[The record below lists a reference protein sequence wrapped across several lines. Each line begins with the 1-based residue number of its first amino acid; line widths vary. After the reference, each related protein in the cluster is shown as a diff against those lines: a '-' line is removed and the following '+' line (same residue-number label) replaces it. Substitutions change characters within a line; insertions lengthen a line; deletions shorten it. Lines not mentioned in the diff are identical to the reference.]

1 MWAASST
8 ASRSPGKG
16 AAHYAASKAALEQ
29 LLRSWAVELAGD
41 GVRVNALAPGPA
53 ESQAL
58 AAAGLPVTVVAQI
71 KLDEAARVPLGR
83 RGEPEEVVTGILRLA
98 DPAATWPHLARGRA
112 CGKGRMFCSALLN
125 AMANS

>member
-16 AAHYAASKAALEQ
+16 RGPLRRSKAALEQ
-29 LLRSWAVELAGD
+29 LTCSWAVELAGD

-83 RGEPEEVVTGILRLA
+83 RGEPEEVATWILRPA
-98 DPAATWPHLARGRA
+98 DPAPTWPHLAHGRA
-112 CGKGRMFCSALLN
+112 CEKGRMFCSALLN
-125 AMANS
+125 AMSNS